1 VEQIDFVLKQVD
13 LELSGLSFLSSC
25 DSLNLQHL
33 KNVDQDLSSPE
44 TPEGAVERFIGLK
57 SYPGDFYLQMRISQ
71 KPLGSEDSRHL
82 LPD

>member
-1 VEQIDFVLKQVD
+1 MEQINFELEQVD

-44 TPEGAVERFIGLK
+44 TPEGAVELFIGLR
-57 SYPGDFYLQMRISQ
+57 SYPR
-71 KPLGSEDSRHL
+71 DSY
-82 LPD
+82 